1 MEEEGS
7 TCIGGGDGSMLLM
20 GSVIFSSLC
29 LLIWKERSITIDIWG
44 YVLIVIDT
52 GCAMTPLPF
61 SLIDTLI
68 DMVYEVLRLPF

>member
-7 TCIGGGDGSMLLM
+7 TCISGGDGSMLLM

>member
-1 MEEEGS
+1 
-7 TCIGGGDGSMLLM
+7 MLLM
-20 GSVIFSSLC
+20 GSVIFNSLC

-68 DMVYEVLRLPF
+68 DIMVYEVLRLPF

>member
-1 MEEEGS
+1 
-7 TCIGGGDGSMLLM
+7 MLLM

-68 DMVYEVLRLPF
+68 DMVYEILRLPF

>member
-1 MEEEGS
+1 M
-7 TCIGGGDGSMLLM
+7 IGGRGRKYVYWWRWLD
-20 GSVIFSSLC
+20 VINGKRNFQQPMF
-29 LLIWKERSITIDIWG
+29 INMERALHYDIWG

-68 DMVYEVLRLPF
+68 DMVYEILRLPF

>member
-1 MEEEGS
+1 MEEEGN
-7 TCIGGGDGSMLLM
+7 TCIGGDGSMLLM

>member
-1 MEEEGS
+1 
-7 TCIGGGDGSMLLM
+7 MLLM

-29 LLIWKERSITIDIWG
+29 LLIWKERSTTIDIWE

-52 GCAMTPLPF
+52 GCAMTLLPF
-61 SLIDTLI
+61 SLIDMLI